1 MVHWQA
7 AKGDVD
13 AGSVIAEISSQ
24 MNATEATSAQSSLHE
39 NQVLKQADLEAKQRE
54 EKRAMEQQ
62 LDDELHRENREVENS
77 IEQQKKLVC
86 TCISAELIGF
96 WNPSNLSFYD
106 GSLTYTA
113 IWYVLLDL
121 QSSEVI
127 LQCLWII
134 PASNF

>member
-1 MVHWQA
+1 
-7 AKGDVD
+7 
-13 AGSVIAEISSQ
+13 